1 MLDTWRNFDC
11 SRLSEYFTVLSF
23 LCKLVMLSDENGRPY
38 TQESVFISLPEDL
51 ITSLTNGKFILPK
64 SDKQADRRLSDS
76 SDEDWSDDSDEDINV
91 ADKERPEFSQF
102 EHQVKNIIRRLG
114 GVVFPKLNWSA
125 PNDASWMSCDNS
137 LRCKTFSD
145 IYLLLKSSDFAAHD
159 LTAPF
164 ALCADTSIEQTCCLF
179 NSKPIL
185 VLRRWYDFRPEG
197 NSGASLNLKF
207 LLLYVNGNMMR
218 TLNQSKDNQFK
229 LENYTVDLYRE
240 PSKDDRA
247 RIQIIDFNV
256 FGPPTDALLYQWSE
270 LENVIADENE
280 SSPLFRYQS
289 DQNIH
294 PNSMNQYGLPIDLID
309 IASGSDPQKLMDFIQ
324 ARVESQKNT

>member
-1 MLDTWRNFDC
+1 MKTEDVQQCAFNSWYNTF
-11 SRLSEYFTVLSF
+11 EA
-23 LCKLVMLSDENGRPY
+23 Y

-197 NSGASLNLKF
+197 EFRCFVKSKVLIAICQRKHDAYFKSIEGQLENIKVDLIKF
-207 LLLYVNGNMMR
+207 FNR
-218 TLNQSKDNQFK
+218 KIKDQFK

-270 LENVIADENE
+270 LENVIADENV
-280 SSPLFRYQS
+280 SCFW
-289 DQNIH
+289 
-294 PNSMNQYGLPIDLID
+294 
-309 IASGSDPQKLMDFIQ
+309 
-324 ARVESQKNT
+324 V